1 MARRSIEDIL
11 DECLDRLQA
20 GESVEAC
27 LARYP
32 VEAAELEPL
41 LRAAVT
47 LTTARLQPRPE
58 FRQTAKHRFQGA
70 VRMER
75 ERRAARAGWTGLLS
89 LPWARTWI
97 GAAAA
102 VLLLFVL
109 GSGTMIVSAESLPDQ
124 PLYPVKR
131 FVERAQLALAPSET
145 ERADLHLRLA
155 DLRVR
160 EIAAMVRA
168 GKGEEVD
175 RLQQDLVRS
184 IEMARSEA
192 GVSRAVGAAP
202 VQKAAAE
209 ETIGA
214 ASDTPAVAPHPQ
226 VPMTA
231 TPVVKPE
238 KVRAVPPKE
247 AASLDERQRA
257 FLKGLQEQANRNLA
271 ILHLLKNQA
280 SERAKDALDRAFTL
294 SEAGYREALRST
306 SEESEQTDLLPAMT
320 LLRAPALREGGEWWV
335 AGKRV
340 ILTPDT
346 LVNGR
351 VTPGKLVVVGG
362 LLRPDGAVLA
372 LFVTV
377 TDEKP
382 APSERVELQ
391 GMVHKLENGLWLIDG
406 HRVRL
411 ARETKLEGGLAPGRW
426 AVVEGLLGPDG
437 VVVAGEIQ
445 VEESGG
451 PVPFKSNGQ
460 KDDRR

>member
-1 MARRSIEDIL
+1 MARRPIEDIL

-32 VEAAELEPL
+32 AEAAELEPL
-41 LRAAVT
+41 LRTAST
-47 LTTARLQPRPE
+47 LTMARLQPRPE
-58 FRQTAKHRFQGA
+58 FRQTAKYRFQGA
-70 VRMER
+70 VRLER
-75 ERRAARAGWTGLLS
+75 ERRAARAGWANVLS
-89 LPWARTWI
+89 LPWVRTWI

-102 VLLLFVL
+102 VLVLFVL
-109 GSGTMIVSAESLPDQ
+109 GSGTMIASADSLPDQ

-160 EIAAMVRA
+160 EIAAMVRT
-168 GKGEEVD
+168 GKASEVD

-192 GVSRAVGAAP
+192 GVSSALAAAP
-202 VQKAAAE
+202 VQEAAR
-209 ETIGA
+209 GA
-214 ASDTPAVAPHPQ
+214 PAVAPQPQ
-226 VPMTA
+226 AVITA
-231 TPVVKPE
+231 TPAAGEE
-238 KVRAVPPKE
+238 KGGPVPPGR

-257 FLKGLQEQANRNLA
+257 FFKQLQERANRNLA

-306 SEESEQTDLLPAMT
+306 SEEPEQTDLLPAMT
-320 LLRAPALREGGEWWV
+320 LLRAPAVREHGEWWV

-340 ILTPDT
+340 IVTPDT
-346 LVNGR
+346 LVNDGM
-351 VTPGKLVVVGG
+351 TPGKLVVVGG

-377 TDEKP
+377 MDEKP

-411 ARETKLEGGLAPGRW
+411 ARETKVEGALAPGRW
-426 AVVEGLLGPDG
+426 AVVEGWLGRDG
-437 VVVAGEIQ
+437 VVIAKEID
-445 VEESGG
+445 VEESDG
-451 PVPFKSNGQ
+451 PVPFKPSGTSDDQ
-460 KDDRR
+460 KDDRRR